1 MMSAVMWT
9 PLHRRKSQ
17 RDHEG
22 LRGIDE
28 GQGSLFGA
36 GHGLRTSKSLWA
48 EPSPLSRVQHPPSS
62 HQLTLLDSAPSSSG
76 QDSRPLHGLRIL
88 ESLSNW
94 DEASWLCP
102 TPVTVR
108 GEAKAR
114 TGEGTSSWWQVCVG
128 PRFAATEQ
136 TLILQPRILSGSLLP
151 RQGPCPPAA
160 PGRWARVSF
169 SAWEVSLND
178 PSLQGCRAST
188 LPGAEQVASEN
199 VSYHPS

>member
-1 MMSAVMWT
+1 MKVREELM
-9 PLHRRKSQ
+9 K
-17 RDHEG
+17 
-22 LRGIDE
+22 

-88 ESLSNW
+88 EPLSNR
-94 DEASWLCP
+94 DKASWLCP

-114 TGEGTSSWWQVCVG
+114 TGEGTSSWWQVCAG
-128 PRFAATEQ
+128 PRVAATDPDTPTSNPLWELTPPTGAPPPSCPR
-136 TLILQPRILSGSLLP
+136 TLGMGEFLCLGSG
-151 RQGPCPPAA
+151 
-160 PGRWARVSF
+160 F
-169 SAWEVSLND
+169 E
-178 PSLQGCRAST
+178 
-188 LPGAEQVASEN
+188 
-199 VSYHPS
+199 